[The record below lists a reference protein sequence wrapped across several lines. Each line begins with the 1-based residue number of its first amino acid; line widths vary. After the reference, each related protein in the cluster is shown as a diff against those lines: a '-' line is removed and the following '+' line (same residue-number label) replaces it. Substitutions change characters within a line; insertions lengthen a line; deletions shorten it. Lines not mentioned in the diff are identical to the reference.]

1 MSIVVRGVVRM
12 MWPKTKKFVS
22 VLWGVS
28 FLLSLLLVS
37 CRGKDS
43 FTSPGKTESFLQGYN
58 PEVIEVLWVVD
69 TRSNM
74 TFPAHF
80 SNLVNEM
87 TGFFSRLDSLASRQ
101 YRMGIVNVDGSGAI
115 QPANTPLLTKNLGSL
130 NARVSNFRSMFGGD
144 KIHLGVSGNNFGF
157 SSAANAVN
165 STLVPTAGV
174 PLVVVF
180 VSDGDDRS
188 SSAGDAVDT
197 YANYLLAKKN
207 NQSDMLRVY
216 SINYMPSGSRC
227 FTQGQ
232 ADIDNGGTQT
242 YHRLAD
248 RLGGSKV
255 DICSS
260 WANTIDLS
268 GLRLKTLPKTFTLSN
283 AADPDSVK
291 VTVLSSTG
299 TYENIPF
306 TYDSV
311 NKQVVFDTA
320 PPEGSTIL
328 VTYHNL

>member
-1 MSIVVRGVVRM
+1 MVLM
-12 MWPKTKKFVS
+12 MWTAKSKSFMS
-22 VLWGVS
+22 VLWGVG

-37 CRGKDS
+37 CKGKDG
-43 FTSPGKTESFLQGYN
+43 FTVPGMTESFVQDYN

-69 TRSNM
+69 TRSNI
-74 TFPAHF
+74 TFPSYF

-87 TGFFSRLDSLASRQ
+87 THFFSRLDSLASRQ
-101 YRMGIVNVDGSGAI
+101 YRMAIVNMDGSGNI
-115 QPANTPLLTKNLGSL
+115 QPENTPVLTKNLGNVSQ
-130 NARVSNFRSMFGGD
+130 RISNFRSMFGGS

-157 SSAANAVN
+157 ASAANALTK
-165 STLVPTAGV
+165 TLIPTSNV

-180 VSDGDDRS
+180 VTDGDDKS
-188 SSAGDAVDT
+188 ASAGDSVEN
-197 YANYLLAKKN
+197 YANFLLSTKN

-216 SINYMPSGSRC
+216 SINYMQAGSRC

-248 RLGGSKV
+248 RLGGSKL

-268 GLRLKTLPKTFTLSN
+268 GLRLKTLPKTFTLSRP
-283 AADPDSVK
+283 AIPDSIH
-291 VTVLSSTG
+291 VTVLSSMG
-299 TYENIPF
+299 VYENVAF
-306 TYDSV
+306 TYDAV
-311 NKQVVFDTA
+311 NNQIVFDTA
-320 PPEGSTIL
+320 PPEGSTIQ